1 MTEIVA
7 TAIWPDKDGNET
19 CFTLF
24 KPEKSDANPNAWTCR
39 YTVTSSVT
47 HVDHRMYGVDTL
59 QALAHAMM
67 IIDVHAKR
75 LGIDLHLFREERE
88 AEERSN

>member
-7 TAIWPDKDGNET
+7 TASWPDKDGNET
-19 CFTLF
+19 YFTLY
-24 KPEKSDANPNAWTCR
+24 KPEVCKAHPHSGTCR

-47 HVDHRMYGVDTL
+47 NVDHQMHGVDTL
-59 QALAHAMM
+59 QALAHAMV
-67 IIDVHAKR
+67 IIDVRAKR
-75 LGIDLHLFREERE
+75 LGIDLHLFPKERK